1 MPPVSRMISDE
12 QGFTLIEVV
21 VAATLLIMGVF
32 ATLALIDKGTK
43 TSAVSK
49 QRDVANAIAQE
60 MVERATGGRYTS
72 AINDLTDVRPA
83 TPASPGPA
91 DRLRLAMDPDGDQ
104 ASSAVTPATVTSG
117 TMPAIDVPQSWSMRR
132 KGTTYTVSYQAC
144 TASDPYQGVV
154 VLGPFDCTRTSPD
167 PTTPGNVTTTPSG
180 CSLGVIPAG
189 SVDPANP
196 GDLTVKLA
204 VLGITGVSAC
214 VAAVSP
220 PLSAALCTLLGSSPY
235 LSDLL
240 VGTTGLLTD
249 VLGGIA
255 GTSVGLCATS
265 QVEQI
270 SAGAQEGMAS
280 STRIKITVAWSDIAG
295 NASSIARSSLIRRPG
310 ASV

>member
-1 MPPVSRMISDE
+1 MSDE
-12 QGFTLIEVV
+12 QGFTLIEVI
-21 VAATLLIMGVF
+21 VAATLLIVSVF
-32 ATLALIDKGTK
+32 ATLALIDQGTQ
-43 TSAVSK
+43 TTAVSK
-49 QRDVANAIAQE
+49 QRDVANAVAQE

-104 ASSAVTPATVTSG
+104 ASSAIAPATVTSG
-117 TMPAIDVPQSWSMRR
+117 TMPAINVPQSWSVRR
-132 KGTTYTVSYQAC
+132 KGTTYTVSYSAC

-154 VLGPFDCTRTSPD
+154 ILGPFDCTRTGPD
-167 PTTPGNVTTTPSG
+167 PTDPDNVTPPTPSG
-180 CSLGVIPAG
+180 CSLGVVPAG

-196 GDLTVKLA
+196 GELTVKLA

-220 PLSAALCTLLGSSPY
+220 PLATALCTLLGSSDY

-240 VGTTGLLTD
+240 VGTNGLLTD
-249 VLGGIA
+249 LLGGIA
-255 GTSVGLCATS
+255 GSSVGLCGTS
-265 QVEQI
+265 QIEQI

-280 STRIKITVAWSDIAG
+280 STRVKVTVAWSDITGKA
-295 NASSIARSSLIRRPG
+295 NSIARSTLIRRPG
-310 ASV
+310 AAV

>member
-1 MPPVSRMISDE
+1 MMSDE
-12 QGFTLIEVV
+12 QGFTLIEVI

-32 ATLALIDKGTK
+32 ATLALIDKGTQ
-43 TSAVSK
+43 TTAVSK
-49 QRDVANAIAQE
+49 QRDVANAVAQE
-60 MVERATGGRYTS
+60 MIERATGGRYTS

-104 ASSAVTPATVTSG
+104 ASSTITPATVTTG
-117 TMPAIDVPQSWSMRR
+117 TMPAINVPQSWSVRR
-132 KGTTYTVSYQAC
+132 KGTTYTVSYSAC

-154 VLGPFDCTRTSPD
+154 ILGPFDCTRTGPD
-167 PTTPGNVTTTPSG
+167 PTNPDDVTPPTPAG

-196 GDLTVKLA
+196 GELTVKLA

-220 PLSAALCTLLGSSPY
+220 PLSAALCTLLGSSDY

-240 VGTTGLLTD
+240 VGTNGLLTD
-249 VLGGIA
+249 LLGGIA
-255 GTSVGLCATS
+255 GSSVGLCSTS
-265 QVEQI
+265 QIEQI

-280 STRIKITVAWSDIAG
+280 STRIKVTVAWTDLSG
-295 NASSIARSSLIRRPG
+295 KTSSITRASLIRRPG
-310 ASV
+310 AAV